1 MQTAKLFQNGQS
13 QAVRLPKEFRFEGSE
28 VGIGRVGGLVFLYSA
43 DKAWENFL
51 NSQPMTADFFEAME
65 HRHEGDTQAE
75 REQL

>member
-1 MQTAKLFQNGQS
+1 MPTAKLFQNGQS

-43 DKAWENFL
+43 DQAWENFL
-51 NSQPMTADFFEAME
+51 NAQPMTDDFFAAME
-65 HRHEGDTQAE
+65 HRRESDAQAE